1 MNWIDY
7 TDFPT
12 DTGGLSSLFLDYLT
26 DFPKVQQYYNGN
38 FRDEKDWQRCLE
50 FVCRRPVNRSAIA
63 HILSAQN
70 RNFHCGVR
78 TLANIDALRNDNT
91 VAIVTGQQVGLF
103 TGPLYTIYKT
113 LTVLKLVEKLSTRYP
128 DYHFVP
134 IFWLE
139 GEDHDY
145 AEVNSVQLI
154 NATND
159 LVKFEYLLPGKS
171 ADKNLGAVGTL
182 ELDDNIDQFFTSIES
197 ALMQTEFTP
206 KVLGLFKTAYQKGM
220 TFNRAFVHLMHDLL
234 EDSGLIFLDPNDPE
248 VKKLVA
254 PVFRRDLEESP
265 KLCQLVIDQSAE
277 LEIRYHAQIKPKPV
291 NLFLFHEGGRYLLEP
306 KDDGYTL
313 KGTRKHLTK
322 EFVQDVLT
330 NAPHLLSPNVMLRPI
345 CQDTLLPTAVY
356 VAGPSEIAYFAQLKP
371 LYEEFGIYEP
381 LIYPRASVT
390 IVEDKIEKVL
400 TRFHIDLVEI
410 FRDIELVKQRVAEE
424 ISDVKVDTMFA
435 ASMQAIEDSMRSM
448 REGIQTIDPT
458 LLGALEHALG
468 KMRTTL
474 DVLKEKTKAAQ
485 QRRHEVSLR
494 QIERA
499 ARLLYPNSNFQE
511 RELNVLYFLN
521 KYGLEFVKWLYGEL
535 VVDRFKHQIVR
546 L

>member
-1 MNWIDY
+1 
-7 TDFPT
+7 
-12 DTGGLSSLFLDYLT
+12 
-26 DFPKVQQYYNGN
+26 
-38 FRDEKDWQRCLE
+38 
-50 FVCRRPVNRSAIA
+50 
-63 HILSAQN
+63 
-70 RNFHCGVR
+70 
-78 TLANIDALRNDNT
+78 
-91 VAIVTGQQVGLF
+91 
-103 TGPLYTIYKT
+103 
-113 LTVLKLVEKLSTRYP
+113 
-128 DYHFVP
+128 
-134 IFWLE
+134 
-139 GEDHDY
+139 
-145 AEVNSVQLI
+145 
-154 NATND
+154 
-159 LVKFEYLLPGKS
+159 
-171 ADKNLGAVGTL
+171 
-182 ELDDNIDQFFTSIES
+182 
-197 ALMQTEFTP
+197 
-206 KVLGLFKTAYQKGM
+206 
-220 TFNRAFVHLMHDLL
+220 
-234 EDSGLIFLDPNDPE
+234 
-248 VKKLVA
+248 
-254 PVFRRDLEESP
+254 
-265 KLCQLVIDQSAE
+265 
-277 LEIRYHAQIKPKPV
+277 
-291 NLFLFHEGGRYLLEP
+291 
-306 KDDGYTL
+306 
-313 KGTRKHLTK
+313 
-322 EFVQDVLT
+322 VQDVLT

-511 RELNVLYFLN
+511 RELNVLYFLS